1 MDQNESILPVLM
13 EDEMKSSYL
22 DYSMSVIVSR
32 ALPDIRDGLKPV
44 HRRILYAM
52 SELGMDPS
60 KPHKKSARLVGE
72 VLGKYHPHGDGAV
85 YDAMVRLAQ
94 PWSMRYPLVDG
105 QGNFGSIDGDPP
117 AAMRYT
123 EVRLAKP
130 ALDVLRDIDKGTV
143 DFRGNFDDS
152 LEEPTVLPTVLPT
165 LLVNGAGGIA
175 VGMATNIPPH
185 NLRDISRGI
194 KAIVENP
201 DIDIDELI
209 KIVKAPDF
217 PTGGTIYGY
226 SGVIDAYK
234 TGRGKVVVRAKSVI
248 ETTKTGKETIVI
260 TEIPYQVNKST
271 LIEKIAFLVRSKVIE
286 GISDIRDESDRDG
299 MRLVIDLK
307 RDANPQVLLN
317 NLYKHT
323 QLQNTFGVIMLA
335 LQNGRPKVF
344 NLKEMMQAYIA
355 FRVSVIVRRSL
366 FELDVAEK
374 RAHILEGFLK
384 VFGGTELA
392 GGKVAEDRVDQ
403 IVQTIKSATN
413 VKDASEKLQAEFDLT
428 EIQAKAVL
436 ELRLQRLTAMER
448 DKIIEEYN
456 KLKETIARLNFILAT
471 PSEQLRI
478 AMEELDEVV
487 HKFGDERRTDISFD
501 AHDMSLEDMIE
512 NEDVIIT
519 VSREGLIKRTPTKTY
534 RTQNRGGRGVLGA
547 GTHEEDSV
555 EHMFYAKTHDYLMF
569 FTDRGRCYRIKIY
582 DLPEGSRTAKGR
594 SLANVIQKDP
604 DEKVTAFL
612 AIKAFVDDHFIFFTT
627 QKGKVKRVKLSE
639 FESVRVTGK
648 IAISL
653 DDDDKLLAVNLTTG
667 SSHIIIGT
675 RNGMA
680 CHFKEKGVRA
690 MGRTAAGVRGIRLA
704 KDDIVVAMVVVNDPE
719 NEQILVVAELGY
731 GKRSPIIVPDDEII
745 DGEGSEEV
753 MEEVVDTTE
762 DSGADGDGEEEIEV
776 DNRKFVFRL
785 TKRGGKGVRSMK
797 VTDKTGKVVSMLS
810 ANDELDLIVISEN
823 GIIIRQEMKRI
834 NIIGRNTQ
842 GVRLIRLD
850 SGDRISDITTI
861 LHEEEEEV
869 IDEAN
874 VVETST
880 PSTDAIINQSSETEN
895 SNDEPTTE

>member
-123 EVRLAKP
+123 EVRLARP

-201 DIDIDELI
+201 DVDIDELI

-234 TGRGKVVVRAKSVI
+234 TGRGKVVIRAKSIV

-286 GISDIRDESDRDG
+286 GIADIRDESDRDG

-323 QLQNTFGVIMLA
+323 QLQQTFGVIMLA
-335 LQNGRPKVF
+335 LQNGRPKIF
-344 NLKEMMQAYIA
+344 NLKEMMKAYID
-355 FRVSVIVRRSL
+355 FRVNVIVRRSM

-384 VFGGTELA
+384 VFGGAELA
-392 GGKVAEDRVDQ
+392 GVKQVAEDRVDQ
-403 IVQTIKSATN
+403 IVQTIKSAAN
-413 VKDASEKLQAEFDLT
+413 VKEASEKLQTQFDLS

-448 DKIIEEYN
+448 DKIVEEYN
-456 KLKETIARLNFILAT
+456 KLRETIARLNFILAT

-612 AIKAFVDDHFIFFTT
+612 AIKEFVDDHFIFFTT
-627 QKGKVKRVKLSE
+627 QKGKVKRVRLSE

-653 DDDDKLLAVNLTTG
+653 DDDDKLLAVNLTNG

-680 CHFKEKGVRA
+680 CHFKEKGVRT

-719 NEQILVVAELGY
+719 KEQILVVAELGY
-731 GKRSPIIVPDDEII
+731 GKRSPIIVADDDVSDGDSEDII
-745 DGEGSEEV
+745 EETI
-753 MEEVVDTTE
+753 ETTDE
-762 DSGADGDGEEEIEV
+762 STSDGDGEEEMEV

-785 TKRGGKGVRSMK
+785 TNRGGKGVRSMK
-797 VTDKTGKVVSMLS
+797 VTEKTGKVVSMLP
-810 ANDELDLIVISEN
+810 ANDDLDLIVISEN
-823 GIIIRQEMKRI
+823 GIIIRQEMKKI

-850 SGDRISDITTI
+850 AGDRISDITTI
-861 LHEEEEEV
+861 LHEDEEEI

-874 VVETST
+874 VVETT
-880 PSTDAIINQSSETEN
+880 IPSSETTEQPTQNVEN
-895 SNDEPTTE
+895 DDNSVSE

>member
-1 MDQNESILPVLM
+1 
-13 EDEMKSSYL
+13 
-22 DYSMSVIVSR
+22 
-32 ALPDIRDGLKPV
+32 
-44 HRRILYAM
+44 
-52 SELGMDPS
+52 
-60 KPHKKSARLVGE
+60 
-72 VLGKYHPHGDGAV
+72 
-85 YDAMVRLAQ
+85 MVRLAQ

-123 EVRLAKP
+123 EVRLAKT
-130 ALDVLRDIDKGTV
+130 ALEVLRDIDKGTV

-185 NLRDISRGI
+185 NLRDIARGI
-194 KAIVENP
+194 KALVENP
-201 DIDIDELI
+201 EIDIDELI

-234 TGRGKVVVRAKSVI
+234 TGRGRVIIRAKSII
-248 ETTKTGKETIVI
+248 ETTKTGKEAIVI

-271 LIEKIAFLVRSKVIE
+271 LIEKIAYLVRNKVID

-344 NLKEMMQAYIA
+344 NLKEMMQAYVA
-355 FRVSVIVRRSL
+355 FRVSVIIRRSKY
-366 FELDVAEK
+366 ELDVAEK
-374 RAHILEGFLK
+374 RGHILEGFLK
-384 VFGGTELA
+384 VFGGAVVLGSSE
-392 GGKVAEDRVDQ
+392 KVAEDRVDQ
-403 IVQTIKSATN
+403 IVQTIKSASN
-413 VKDASEKLQAEFDLT
+413 VKDASEKLQAQFDLT

-448 DKIIEEYN
+448 DKITEEYG
-456 KLKETIARLNFILAT
+456 KIVDTIKRLNFILDT
-471 PSEQLRI
+471 PVEQLRI

-487 HKFGDERRTDISFD
+487 HKFGDERRTDISYD
-501 AHDMSLEDMIE
+501 AHDMTLEDMIDD
-512 NEDVIIT
+512 EDVIIT
-519 VSREGLIKRTPTKTY
+519 VSREGLIKRTPVKTY
-534 RTQNRGGRGVLGA
+534 KTQNRGGRGVLGA
-547 GTHEEDSV
+547 GTHDEDAV
-555 EHMFYAKTHDYLMF
+555 EHMFYASTHNYLMF
-569 FTDRGRCYRIKIY
+569 FTDSGRCYRIKIY
-582 DLPEGSRTAKGR
+582 DLPEGGRTAKGR

-604 DEKVTAFL
+604 NEKVTAFL
-612 AIKAFVDDHFIFFTT
+612 AIKEFVDDHYIFFTT
-627 QKGKVKRVKLSE
+627 KKGKVKRVKLSE

-653 DDDDKLLAVNLTTG
+653 DDDDKLLGVNLTNG

-680 CHFKEKGVRA
+680 CHFKEGGVRA
-690 MGRTAAGVRGIRLA
+690 MGRTAAGVRGIRLG

-719 NEQILVVAELGY
+719 NEQILVVGEYGY
-731 GKRSPIIVPDDEII
+731 GKRSPIIISEDDSSDLDSIEEIMEVTPNSAEESTD
-745 DGEGSEEV
+745 DGDS
-753 MEEVVDTTE
+753 TE
-762 DSGADGDGEEEIEV
+762 DTEV

-797 VTDKTGKVVSMLS
+797 LSEKTGKVVSMLPAS
-810 ANDELDLIVISEN
+810 DELDLIVISEN
-823 GIIIRQEMKRI
+823 GIIIRQEMKKI

-842 GVRLIRLD
+842 GVRLVRLD
-850 SGDRISDITTI
+850 EGDRISDITTI
-861 LHEEEEEV
+861 LHVDEEEI
-869 IDEAN
+869 IDEA
-874 VVETST
+874 VVVDEST
-880 PSTDAIINQSSETEN
+880 PT
-895 SNDEPTTE
+895 PTTTTEVTPPTVEDNEETTELE

>member
-123 EVRLAKP
+123 EVRLARP

-201 DIDIDELI
+201 DVDIDELI

-234 TGRGKVVVRAKSVI
+234 TGRGKVVIRAKSIV

-286 GISDIRDESDRDG
+286 GIADIRDESDRDG

-323 QLQNTFGVIMLA
+323 QLQQTFGVIMLA
-335 LQNGRPKVF
+335 LQNGRPKIF
-344 NLKEMMQAYIA
+344 NLKEMMKAYID
-355 FRVSVIVRRSL
+355 FRVNVIVRRSM

-384 VFGGTELA
+384 VFGGAELA
-392 GGKVAEDRVDQ
+392 GVKQVAEDRVDQ
-403 IVQTIKSATN
+403 IVQTIKSAAN
-413 VKDASEKLQAEFDLT
+413 VKEASEKLQTQFDLS

-448 DKIIEEYN
+448 DKIVEEYN
-456 KLKETIARLNFILAT
+456 KLRETIARLNFILAT

-612 AIKAFVDDHFIFFTT
+612 AIKEFVDDHFIFFTT
-627 QKGKVKRVKLSE
+627 QKGKVKRVRLSE

-680 CHFKEKGVRA
+680 CHFKEKGVRT

-719 NEQILVVAELGY
+719 KEQILVVAELGY
-731 GKRSPIIVPDDEII
+731 GKRSPIIVADDDVSDGDIEDII
-745 DGEGSEEV
+745 EETV
-753 MEEVVDTTE
+753 ETTDE
-762 DSGADGDGEEEIEV
+762 STSDGDGEEEMEV

-785 TKRGGKGVRSMK
+785 TNRGGKGVRSMK
-797 VTDKTGKVVSMLS
+797 VTDKTGKVVSMLP
-810 ANDELDLIVISEN
+810 ANDDLDLIVISEN
-823 GIIIRQEMKRI
+823 GIIIRQEMKKI

-850 SGDRISDITTI
+850 AGDRISDITTI
-861 LHEEEEEV
+861 LHEEEEEI

-874 VVETST
+874 VVETT
-880 PSTDAIINQSSETEN
+880 IPTSEN
-895 SNDEPTTE
+895 PEPTQNVDENDDSVTE

>member
-52 SELGMDPS
+52 SELGMDPG

-123 EVRLAKP
+123 EVRLARP

-185 NLRDISRGI
+185 NLRDIARGI

-201 DIDIDELI
+201 DVDIDELI

-234 TGRGKVVVRAKSVI
+234 TGRGKVVIRAKSIV

-286 GISDIRDESDRDG
+286 GIADIRDESDRDG

-323 QLQNTFGVIMLA
+323 QLQQTFGVIMLA
-335 LQNGRPKVF
+335 LQNGRPKIF
-344 NLKEMMQAYIA
+344 NLKEMMKAYID
-355 FRVSVIVRRSL
+355 FRVNVIVRRSM

-384 VFGGTELA
+384 VFGGAELA
-392 GGKVAEDRVDQ
+392 GVKQVAEDRVDQ
-403 IVQTIKSATN
+403 IVQTIKSAAN
-413 VKDASEKLQAEFDLT
+413 VKEASEKLQAQFDLS

-448 DKIIEEYN
+448 DKIVEEYT
-456 KLKETIARLNFILAT
+456 KLRETITRLNFILAT

-612 AIKAFVDDHFIFFTT
+612 AIKEFVDDHFIFFTT
-627 QKGKVKRVKLSE
+627 QKGKVKRVRLSE

-690 MGRTAAGVRGIRLA
+690 MGRTASGVRGIRLA

-731 GKRSPIIVPDDEII
+731 GKRSPIIVADDDIT
-745 DGEGSEEV
+745 DGENTDDII
-753 MEEVVDTTE
+753 EEVVDSTDDTTA
-762 DSGADGDGEEEIEV
+762 DSDGEEEIEV

-785 TKRGGKGVRSMK
+785 TNRGGKGVRSMK
-797 VTDKTGKVVSMLS
+797 VTEKTGKVVSMLP
-810 ANDELDLIVISEN
+810 ANDDLDLIVISEN

-850 SGDRISDITTI
+850 AGDRISDITTI
-861 LHEEEEEV
+861 LHEDEEEI

-880 PSTDAIINQSSETEN
+880 P
-895 SNDEPTTE
+895 TTEITEQPTQNVENDDNSDSE